1 MAISATPPGTFFRG
15 RSPGI
20 PAATARQNGE
30 ADRVDTSDGRVGLD
44 RFPDRLRSP
53 APAYA
58 AVDLGTHNCRM
69 LVARPDPAAGFRVI
83 RSYAK
88 PVRLGEGLGTSN
100 SLTQAAMD
108 RAVAALRACAR
119 RIERLGVVRVRSIA
133 TEACRRA
140 DNVDR
145 FVQRIRRETGLVL
158 EPVSAT
164 DEARLTLAGC
174 SPLLDRHCQRVLL
187 FDIGGG
193 STEIAWIEPHPDRPP
208 QILALLSLPIGVVAF
223 AERYGGDRI
232 SSRVYAEMV
241 AGVRASLAP
250 FEADCGIRRHLDAG
264 GVQMIGTS
272 GTVTT
277 LAATLLRLKRY
288 DRARVDGLDISFR
301 DIARVSAQLA
311 VSTWRERANN
321 PCIGPDRADLVVAG
335 CAILEAVCDTWPVGR
350 LSVADRG
357 IREGLLMSMMAED
370 AAAGRSAAAPAR

>member
-1 MAISATPPGTFFRG
+1 
-15 RSPGI
+15 
-20 PAATARQNGE
+20 
-30 ADRVDTSDGRVGLD
+30 VDTSDGLIGLD
-44 RFPDRLRSP
+44 RVPEHRRSP
-53 APAYA
+53 GPAYA

-69 LVARPDPAAGFRVI
+69 LVARPDRDSGFRVI

-88 PVRLGEGLGTSN
+88 PVRLGEGLGTST

-145 FVQRIRRETGLVL
+145 FIQRIRRETGLII
-158 EPVSAT
+158 EPVSAA

-174 SPLLDRHCQRVLL
+174 TPLLDRHCRRVLL

-193 STEIAWIEPHPDRPP
+193 STEIAWIEPHPDRAPH
-208 QILALLSLPIGVVAF
+208 ILALLSLPIGVVAF
-223 AERYGGDRI
+223 AERYGGDLI
-232 SSRVYAEMV
+232 SPGVYAEMV
-241 AGVRASLAP
+241 TAVRERLAP
-250 FEADCGIRRHLDAG
+250 FEADCGIRRHLAAG

-288 DRARVDGLDISFR
+288 DRARVDGLEIAFGDL
-301 DIARVSAQLA
+301 ARVSAGLA
-311 VSTWRERANN
+311 VSSWRERAGN
-321 PCIGPDRADLVVAG
+321 PCIGPDRADLVIAG
-335 CAILEAVCDTWPVGR
+335 CAILDAVCATWPVGR

-370 AAAGRSAAAPAR
+370 ADATRPAAAPAR